1 MKLNN
6 IFKAIAGIAAS
17 AFMLVSCEQEKLVKP
32 NALLSESSLEFEA
45 IGAEPQ
51 LLTIASDEEWM
62 VDAPEWI
69 TIDPIHGSNTMKV
82 TVSVTDNVDKNGIKA
97 APRDGIITIALTR
110 NNYSIEVLVK
120 QKGDKYLDAADCT
133 VSEAAALTDE
143 VAVKIPEAGVVAAAA
158 SAFVISDGS
167 VNMFVKGANTVK
179 AGDKI
184 ALNGSISTKEGVPA
198 LIVDEVEVK
207 GNEEVS
213 YPEPEDINGRLDGY
227 KPAAVNYVTVDGTVL
242 GTSLISGT
250 ASAILVESEVLEEV
264 NTHKATLCAYYVGN
278 ATYLVVSA
286 KDNGADENVGTP
298 LPFVE
303 DFSWLEPYVAAYNA
317 TNPSGGPV
325 SDCVAGSIASADG
338 AVNVYSHA
346 VMTAANPVTGL
357 SFMDDFHARGYTD
370 INGVSKSMYL
380 QDMYLKFSK
389 TMDKT
394 TGKHNRQGLGLPR
407 FKIDGSDNVVVSWDY
422 CAQLQGDGTPDNI
435 KLVLEITGPGKVTNP
450 ASKDEVDNKEKR
462 SDIFV
467 SDQKNG
473 ECHWQRASVT
483 VEGVTT
489 ATTFSIVPSKMD
501 GKETNAHRFYID
513 NISVMLESQAV
524 PATINVQ
531 GLDEY
536 KTISFEGIPEG
547 PALIEVTSDKFYT
560 ITASDNWIHLSE
572 KSGEAGETKTVEITC
587 DESTLSTTRKAF
599 IVITSGVTTYEI
611 QVIQSAAGQELNKF
625 VSLDRSR
632 VSVLGEGES
641 FEISTQYTDP
651 YEVNIEADWI
661 SELTT
666 RSLAEFGHHT
676 FIAKPNTTGAART
689 GTVIFSI
696 PGTTA
701 EAILLV
707 TQENFEPRVDIS
719 APFTCA
725 VSGAAC
731 TVNYNVD
738 ANIPFEISTE
748 ASWITL
754 PAASA
759 TAGVYSVPVVFAA
772 NPDAAQRS
780 AEITITNTEYAYS
793 KKITV
798 NQFAA
803 GVVFF
808 DDFEWLDPWSVA
820 GDGKGK
826 PAGHSVEDDNVDAYA
841 PQLPTPKV
849 NDVSALQALGNK
861 DYEFTR
867 WNKGTLTTS
876 ECIYLQQNYL
886 KVGKTGYH
894 AAIKLPSMAACTQPV
909 ALTFDWCP
917 MRQGKSTG
925 YKIDPV
931 NLLVVVENGSE
942 STTFTVPTHGWE
954 NGHVLEWIPA
964 TVNLSG
970 VTITE
975 TTRITIRQTDEENNA
990 GTANR
995 WFIDNIKVQVL

>member
-6 IFKAIAGIAAS
+6 IFKAIAGIAVS

-69 TIDPIHGSNTMKV
+69 TVDPLQGSNTMKV

-110 NNYSIEVLVK
+110 NNYSIEVLVR
-120 QKGDKYLDAADCT
+120 QKGDKYLNAADYT

-143 VAVKIPEAGVVAAAA
+143 VAVKIPEAGVMAATA

-167 VNMFVKGANTVK
+167 ANMYVKGANTVK

-207 GNEEVS
+207 GNEELS
-213 YPEPEDINGRLDGY
+213 YPEPEDINGKLGDY

-242 GTSLISGT
+242 GASLISGT
-250 ASAILVESEVLEEV
+250 ASATLVESEVLEEV

-338 AVNVYSHA
+338 AVNVYSNA

-370 INGVSKSMYL
+370 INGEKTSMYL
-380 QDMYLKFSK
+380 QDMYLKFGK
-389 TMDKT
+389 T
-394 TGKHNRQGLGLPR
+394 GAGNRQALGLPR
-407 FKIDGSDNVVVSWDY
+407 FRIDGTDNVVVSWDY
-422 CAQLQGDGTPDNI
+422 CAQLQGDGTPD
-435 KLVLEITGPGKVTNP
+435 KVMLVLEITGPGKVTNP
-450 ASKDEVDNKEKR
+450 ASKEEVDNKEKR
-462 SDIFV
+462 SDIIAV
-467 SDQKNG
+467 NQEKS

-489 ATTFSIVPSKMD
+489 ATTFSIVPSNW
-501 GKETNAHRFYID
+501 KETNAHRFYID

-524 PATINVQ
+524 PATITIT
-531 GLDEY
+531 GLNNNSVLF
-536 KTISFEGIPEG
+536 KGVPEG
-547 PALIEVTSDKFYT
+547 PVSFDVVSDKFYT
-560 ITASDNWIHLSE
+560 ITTSDNWVHVSE
-572 KSGEAGETKTVEITC
+572 TGGEAGEKKTVEITC
-587 DESTLSTTRKAF
+587 DASSLSEPREAK
-599 IVITSGVTTYEI
+599 IVVTSGITTEEI
-611 QVIQSAAGQELNKF
+611 VVYQSAAGQQLMTS
-625 VSLDRSR
+625 VALDKSR
-632 VSVLGEGES
+632 VTVLGEGES
-641 FEISTQYTDP
+641 FEINTQYTDP

-666 RSLAEFGHHT
+666 RNLAEFGHHT

-689 GTVIFSI
+689 GSVIFSI

-707 TQENFEPRVDIS
+707 TQENFEPRIDVVYDKQIVGFIPVEGKTIPVQIVS
-719 APFTCA
+719 NIDFTVTSDDVVLPVSEA
-725 VSGAAC
+725 VAG
-731 TVNYNVD
+731 TYDLDVEIK
-738 ANIPFEISTE
+738 ANTGLSRDVK
-748 ASWITL
+748 
-754 PAASA
+754 A
-759 TAGVYSVPVVFAA
+759 TFRNEKYDYTYVFSI
-772 NPDAAQRS
+772 NQLGS
-780 AEITITNTEYAYS
+780 EVIFAE
-793 KKITV
+793 
-798 NQFAA
+798 
-803 GVVFF
+803 
-808 DDFEWLDPWSVA
+808 DFNWLDPWSVA
-820 GDGKGK
+820 GDGKGQT
-826 PAGHSVEDDNVDAYA
+826 AGRTVETGDLGAYA

-849 NDVSALQALGNK
+849 DGVSALQALESKG
-861 DYEFTR
+861 YEFTR

-894 AAIKLPSMAACTQPV
+894 AAIKLPSMAASTQTA

-917 MRQGKSTG
+917 MKQGSGKV
-925 YKIDPV
+925 DPV

-954 NGHVLEWIPA
+954 NNHALEWIPA
-964 TVNLSG
+964 TINLSG
-970 VTITE
+970 VVITE

-995 WFIDNIKVQVL
+995 WFIDNIKVMVL